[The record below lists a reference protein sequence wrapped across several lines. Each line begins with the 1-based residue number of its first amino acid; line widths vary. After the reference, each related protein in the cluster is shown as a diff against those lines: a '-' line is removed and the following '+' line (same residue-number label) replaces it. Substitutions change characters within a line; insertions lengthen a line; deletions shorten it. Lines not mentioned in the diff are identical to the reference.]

1 MNITVS
7 EASEEDAPLIAELT
21 RKAWENRCPPN
32 SHGHLDNAD
41 KVLTDLHEG
50 GAFIL
55 WVDNKPAG
63 SIRWAPTDEDDEIW
77 KIRRLGVLPEYAG
90 QNLSQYLIEACVNRA
105 RLSDIAEL
113 RLFLN
118 PWMEPM
124 ARLYEAYGFAPAPEI
139 EFTLRNPLEPP
150 PIMMRKNLE
159 H

>member
-1 MNITVS
+1 MDVNVS
-7 EASEEDAPLIAELT
+7 EAHDGDAPLIAELT
-21 RKAWENRCPPN
+21 RKAWEGRCPPT
-32 SHGHLDNAD
+32 SHGHLESAD

-55 WVDNKPAG
+55 WVGNHPAG
-63 SIRWAPTDEDDEIW
+63 SVRWAPTDEDDEIW

-118 PWMEPM
+118 PWMESM
-124 ARLYEAYGFAPAPEI
+124 SRLYEAYGFEPAPEI
-139 EFTLRNPLEPP
+139 EFTLRNPNEAP

-159 H
+159 Y

>member
-1 MNITVS
+1 MGITVS

-21 RKAWENRCPPN
+21 HKAWESRCPPTA
-32 SHGHLDNAD
+32 HGHFDTAD
-41 KVLTDLHEG
+41 RVLTDLHEG

-55 WVDNKPAG
+55 WVDDQPAG

-77 KIRRLGVLPEYAG
+77 KIRRLGILPEYAG
-90 QNLSQYLIEACVNRA
+90 QNLSQYLIEACINHA
-105 RLSDIAEL
+105 RLSDIAEM
-113 RLFLN
+113 RLFLP
-118 PWMEPM
+118 PWLEPM
-124 ARLYEAYGFAPAPEI
+124 TRFYEAYGFEHAPEI